1 MRMKLDTKGKR
12 NQMVRDKI
20 EKNSVNKMIIK
31 NEDQT

>member
-12 NQMVRDKI
+12 NQMMRDKI
-20 EKNSVNKMIIK
+20 EKNSINKMIIK

>member
-1 MRMKLDTKGKR
+1 MKLDTKGKR